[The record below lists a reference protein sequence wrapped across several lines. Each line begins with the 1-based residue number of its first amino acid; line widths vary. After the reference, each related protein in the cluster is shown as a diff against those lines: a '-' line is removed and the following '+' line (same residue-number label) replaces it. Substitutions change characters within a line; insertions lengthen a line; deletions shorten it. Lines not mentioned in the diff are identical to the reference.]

1 MMISDIRKTLCHV
14 EVALTPFYVL
24 LIKMSSRGVTRGGG
38 GRGKAPAPEPTGVAI

>member
-38 GRGKAPAPEPTGVAI
+38 LAGADDPPPFNLR

>member
-24 LIKMSSRGVTRGGG
+24 LIKMSSRGVTRGGLAG
-38 GRGKAPAPEPTGVAI
+38 ADDPPPFNLR